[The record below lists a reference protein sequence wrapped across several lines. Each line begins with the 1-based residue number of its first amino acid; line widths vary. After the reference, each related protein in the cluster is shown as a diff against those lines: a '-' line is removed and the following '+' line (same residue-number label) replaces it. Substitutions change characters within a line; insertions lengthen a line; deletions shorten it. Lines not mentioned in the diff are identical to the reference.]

1 MSRFSSLTPV
11 SGYTSACQAIVSAA
25 RVFSTE
31 LRHRFPSDLYVLGDP
46 KVSVVAFGSKSL
58 NVYAL
63 GDRMSKRGWHLNA
76 LQNPPALH
84 MAFTVS
90 RRGLSQCGH
99 Y

>member
-1 MSRFSSLTPV
+1 MET

-31 LRHRFPSDLYVLGDP
+31 LRHRFADDLYVLGDP

-58 NVYAL
+58 NVYAI

-84 MAFTVS
+84 MAFTVRLTRFDTIS
-90 RRGLSQCGH
+90 L
-99 Y
+99 